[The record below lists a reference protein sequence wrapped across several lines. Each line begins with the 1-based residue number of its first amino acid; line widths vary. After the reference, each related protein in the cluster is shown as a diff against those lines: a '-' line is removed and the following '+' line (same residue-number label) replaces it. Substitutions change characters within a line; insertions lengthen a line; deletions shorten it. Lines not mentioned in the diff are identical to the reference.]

1 MTALF
6 PIPASWAWTTLGE
19 IAEVVGGVTKDTK
32 KQSDPNLPE
41 IPYLRVA
48 NVQRGYLDLRQIT
61 KIRVPESTLAKLRL
75 LAGDVLL
82 NEGGDRDK
90 LGRGWV
96 WDGQISNC
104 IHQNHVFRARLLE
117 ETVLPRFLAWYIND
131 PARQWFDQHAA
142 QSVNLASISL
152 STIKQLPVP
161 LPPLDEQ
168 RRIVATLE
176 EHLSRASL
184 GDQNLRQARL
194 RSSALRR
201 SLLDAAVSG
210 RLVPR
215 GSSNAVEWLS
225 GVVGMRLKFS
235 KKYKPP
241 VLPASIPGYELPNG
255 WAITSLDEVSS
266 TSGYGTSTRCDFGAA
281 GNPVLRIPNIQRGE
295 IILDNLKNA
304 VDPSIDLSSLHVD
317 HGDILFI
324 RTNGSRD
331 LIGRAGVVRKSLQIA
346 YASYLIRFR
355 LIPDGIPADWVL
367 LVVSSPLWRAHLE
380 HNAASSA
387 GQYNL
392 NIRTLAQLPIPV
404 PPPDEISSI
413 LSQADR
419 YEDVQRAFDTDCA
432 HGEQRGKLLRQSLL
446 TEAFAGRLVSQ
457 NPGDEPGSML
467 LERIRAEQAAQ
478 PGGRR
483 GRGRARHAR
492 QEETLL

>member
-1 MTALF
+1 MTAPF
-6 PIPASWAWTTLGE
+6 PIPAAWVWTTLGE

-32 KQSDPNLPE
+32 KQSDPALPE
-41 IPYLRVA
+41 VPYLRVA
-48 NVQRGYLDLRQIT
+48 NVQRGYLDLGEIT

-75 LAGDVLL
+75 LPGDVLL

-96 WDGQISNC
+96 WEDQISDC
-104 IHQNHVFRARLLE
+104 IHQNHVFRARLPE
-117 ETVLPRFLAWYIND
+117 DTILPRFLAYYIND
-131 PARQWFDQHAA
+131 LARQWFDQHAA

-176 EHLSRASL
+176 DHLSRASL
-184 GDQNLRQARL
+184 GDQNLRQVRL

-215 GSSNAVEWLS
+215 GSSNAKEWLS
-225 GVVGMRLKFS
+225 GVVSMRLAFS
-235 KKYKPP
+235 KRNKPP
-241 VLPASIPGYELPNG
+241 VLPTSIPGYELPNG
-255 WAITSLDEVSS
+255 WTMTSLDAIASNF
-266 TSGYGTSTRCDFGAA
+266 GYGTSTRCDFGAA
-281 GNPVLRIPNIQRGE
+281 GDPVLRIPNIQRGE

-304 VDPSIDLSSLHVD
+304 VDSSIDLSSLHVD
-317 HGDILFI
+317 HGDVLFI

-355 LIPDGIPADWVL
+355 LIPNGIPADWVL
-367 LVVSSPLWRAHLE
+367 LVVSSPLWRAYLE
-380 HNAASSA
+380 NQASSSA

-392 NIRTLAQLPIPV
+392 NSRILAQLPVPV
-404 PPPDEISSI
+404 PPPDQISLI
-413 LSQADR
+413 LSQVDG
-419 YEDVQRAFDTDCA
+419 YEDIQRAFDSECTD
-432 HGEQRGKLLRQSLL
+432 GEKRSKLLRKSLL
-446 TEAFAGRLVSQ
+446 TEAFSGRLVSQ
-457 NPGDEPGSML
+457 DPGDEPGLML
-467 LERIRAEQAAQ
+467 LERIRAELAAQ
-478 PGGRR
+478 PRARR
-483 GRGRARHAR
+483 GRGMARHVS

>member
-32 KQSDPNLPE
+32 KQSDPALPE
-41 IPYLRVA
+41 VPYLRVA
-48 NVQRGYLDLRQIT
+48 NVQRGYLDLREIT

-75 LAGDVLL
+75 LPGDVLL

-96 WDGQISNC
+96 WDGQIPNC
-104 IHQNHVFRARLLE
+104 IHQNHVFRARLPE
-117 ETVLPRFLAWYIND
+117 ETVLPRFLALYIND

-176 EHLSRASL
+176 DHLSRASL

-215 GSSNAVEWLS
+215 GSSNAAEWLS

-241 VLPASIPGYELPNG
+241 VLPASIPEYELPNG
-255 WAITSLDEVSS
+255 WAMTSLDEVSS

-281 GNPVLRIPNIQRGE
+281 GIQCFASQ
-295 IILDNLKNA
+295 IFSA
-304 VDPSIDLSSLHVD
+304 V
-317 HGDILFI
+317 
-324 RTNGSRD
+324 
-331 LIGRAGVVRKSLQIA
+331 K
-346 YASYLIRFR
+346 
-355 LIPDGIPADWVL
+355 
-367 LVVSSPLWRAHLE
+367 
-380 HNAASSA
+380 
-387 GQYNL
+387 
-392 NIRTLAQLPIPV
+392 
-404 PPPDEISSI
+404 
-413 LSQADR
+413 
-419 YEDVQRAFDTDCA
+419 
-432 HGEQRGKLLRQSLL
+432 
-446 TEAFAGRLVSQ
+446 
-457 NPGDEPGSML
+457 
-467 LERIRAEQAAQ
+467 
-478 PGGRR
+478 
-483 GRGRARHAR
+483 
-492 QEETLL
+492 